1 MGNSHSSFS
10 TGHNRGV
17 TPFSIEKAILLAP
30 LFPHSPFSIIPF
42 CILRGVTTPNIW
54 KLTTQIGLYHP
65 KGIVCVSLM
74 WSHLRPMVVT
84 RVSVDYDIY
93 LKNRLNQ
100 KRKGSDC
107 WARRALFVL
116 EWQQFLRLWVLFRE
130 CVIGQCAWARARGM
144 SVWGPLMGDYFFEE
158 KLEMDSCL
166 ETPSTS
172 ATDSSFWR
180 QRLCVGREF
189 PLWRLLWK
197 ID

>member
-93 LKNRLNQ
+93 LKNRS
-100 KRKGSDC
+100 KSKEKG
-107 WARRALFVL
+107 
-116 EWQQFLRLWVLFRE
+116 LRLLGSSSSICPQMTTIFETLGVIPRVRDWSMRLGTSTGHECLRPTNGGLFL
-130 CVIGQCAWARARGM
+130 
-144 SVWGPLMGDYFFEE
+144 WG
-158 KLEMDSCL
+158 
-166 ETPSTS
+166 ETR
-172 ATDSSFWR
+172 D
-180 QRLCVGREF
+180 G
-189 PLWRLLWK
+189 
-197 ID
+197 